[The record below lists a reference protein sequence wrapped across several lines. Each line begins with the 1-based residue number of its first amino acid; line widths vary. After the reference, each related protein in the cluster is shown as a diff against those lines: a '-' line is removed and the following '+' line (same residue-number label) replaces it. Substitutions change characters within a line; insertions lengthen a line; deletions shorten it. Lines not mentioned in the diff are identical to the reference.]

1 MEEAILIKKTL
12 PKYSQFSNFH
22 LTQIPPYLVYP
33 SFDTKDVTDH
43 LGEIYKIRE
52 YVIFN
57 LTCSPALTHRENNIA
72 ARFNQL
78 ASEVIEDCMMI
89 SSPTQI
95 ALHPSYQEIIGMGK
109 NIFPLLIKKL
119 DETPIFWF
127 WALEA
132 IAGINPVPKSHRGN
146 IPEIVKDWKKWA
158 NTNNYA
164 G

>member
-1 MEEAILIKKTL
+1 MEEAILIGKTL
-12 PKYSQFSNFH
+12 PKYSRFSNFH

-33 SFDTKDVTDH
+33 SFGTEDVTDH
-43 LGEIYKIRE
+43 LKNIYITRE
-52 YVIFN
+52 CVIFN
-57 LTCSPALTHRENNIA
+57 LTCSPALTHREDNIA
-72 ARFNQL
+72 TRFNQL

-95 ALHPSYQEIIGMGK
+95 ALNPSYQEIIGMGK
-109 NIFPLLIKKL
+109 NILPLLIKKL

-132 IAGINPVPKSHRGN
+132 IAGINPVPNSHRGH
-146 IPEIVKDWKKWA
+146 IPKMVKDWKKWA

-164 G
+164 